1 MHHQHM
7 KINNPYINLF
17 VAWKHFYGT
26 QAEVHTYLQKVA
38 TKYHIY
44 ERTKFE
50 TEVIRAEWD
59 EQGQYWTFHWRNVHD
74 SQQKGSD
81 KFDIL

>member
-1 MHHQHM
+1 MHRQRM
-7 KINNPYINLF
+7 KIKNLYINLST
-17 VAWKHFYGT
+17 AWKNFYGT

-38 TKYHIY
+38 TRYHIY

-59 EQGQYWTFHWRNVHD
+59 EQEHNWTLHWRNVHD